1 MANLNTHYPNLYL
14 TPNCVFCNQYED
26 IKHILSCILHKTNS
40 YEILLN
46 QITNTLNT
54 LNLNNTS
61 PQTILQIIAYNN
73 NSHNLTNTLLLLIQG
88 IIQITYY
95 DQINSLIKKT
105 TNNFFIK
112 LSNSLLLWFNDKIW
126 NNRNKTHYEWE
137 AAHGISQKIKK
148 NTNRIHFPQSISTQT
163 TTTTYNSNI
172 DTYIQKCL
180 LQNFSIYNCF
190 F

>member
-1 MANLNTHYPNLYL
+1 MANLNTRYPNLYL
-14 TPNCVFCNQYED
+14 TPNCAFCNQYED
-26 IKHILSCILHKTNS
+26 TKHILSCILHKTNPH
-40 YEILLN
+40 EILLN

-61 PQTILQIIAYNN
+61 SQTILQIIAYNN
-73 NSHNLTNTLLLLIQG
+73 NSQNLTNTLLLLIQG
-88 IIQITYY
+88 IIQITHY

-126 NNRNKTHYEWE
+126 NNRNQIHHEWE
-137 AAHGISQKIKK
+137 TARGISQKTKK
-148 NTNRIHFPQSISTQT
+148 NTNRIHLPQSISTQT